1 MPLHPQCAAVI
12 EASRAAKSVFEAR
25 DPDEARAL
33 YLRST
38 EALAPP
44 PVELPRIE
52 NRSIPGPAAAVP
64 LRIYWPDAAATASP
78 ALVYFHGGGWVF
90 GDLETHDALCRAL
103 ARETP
108 CVVVSVDYRL
118 APEHKFPAGL
128 VDCLAATNW
137 VAANAAELGVD
148 PARLAV
154 GGDSAGGN
162 LAAAVAQSMKARGGA
177 ALVFQLLI
185 YPAVDFL
192 ADTDSLRSNGEG
204 YLLTREAIR
213 WTMEQYLPSPADAE
227 DARASP
233 LRALDLSDLP
243 PTLVI
248 TAEFDPLRDE
258 GADYANAV
266 GRAGGQVELCCYDGM
281 VHGFMRMAGV
291 VDEAK
296 VAIAHAAASLKAAF
310 DA

>member
-12 EASRAAKSVFEAR
+12 EASRTTKSVFEAR
-25 DPDEARAL
+25 DPYEARAL
-33 YLRST
+33 YRRST

-44 PVELPRIE
+44 PAMLPRIE
-52 NRSIPGPAAAVP
+52 NRSIPGPVVPVP
-64 LRIYWPDAAATASP
+64 LRIYWPDAVATASP

-103 ARETP
+103 AAETP
-108 CVVVSVDYRL
+108 CVVVSVEYRL

-128 VDCLAATNW
+128 VDCLTATNW
-137 VAANAAELGVD
+137 VAANAAEFGVD

-162 LAAAVAQSMKARGGA
+162 LAAAVAQSMKVQRDV
-177 ALVFQLLI
+177 ALAFQLLI

-192 ADTDSLRSNGEG
+192 ANNESLLANGED
-204 YLLTREAIR
+204 YLLTRDAIQ
-213 WTMEQYLPSPADAE
+213 WTMEQYLRSLDDAE
-227 DARASP
+227 DPRASP
-233 LRALDLSDLP
+233 LRAVDFTDLP

-258 GADYANAV
+258 GEDYVRAI

-296 VAIAHAAASLKAAF
+296 VAIAHAAASLRAAF